1 VVAPAGTPRN
11 IIDVLN
17 AEIGRSLLA
26 PDVRERFTAA
36 GMEAIGGTPEEFGA
50 FMRAETAKWASVIK
64 TANIK
69 VE

>member
-1 VVAPAGTPRN
+1 
-11 IIDVLN
+11 
-17 AEIGRSLLA
+17 
-26 PDVRERFTAA
+26 
-36 GMEAIGGTPEEFGA
+36 MEAIGGTPEEFGA